1 MNKVMKKILI
11 ALALVLVA
19 VISIT
24 KATSAATD
32 PDKHEEIIS
41 QIDNEISTVLKLTA
55 GAAGASAVVSLLPD
69 DACTPIAN
77 ELAEFSAYFLIVL
90 SALYLEKYLVT
101 VLGYAS
107 FSFLIPLAC
116 ILWGFGYF
124 VKKGTAKSVA
134 YKLLICAIAIYLM
147 IPVSARVSQL
157 IYSNYETS
165 IESTIEESNRI
176 SVSEAGDDAGLLEKF
191 KTWISNAALTVSEYV
206 TGLLSR
212 FVDALAVMLVTSC
225 LIPILVVLFFAWLIK
240 ALFNVQLPVENVTKI
255 IKRKPSKEKEAE
267 AAEA

>member
-69 DACTPIAN
+69 DACTPIAD

-124 VKKGTAKSVA
+124 VKKGTAK
-134 YKLLICAIAIYLM
+134 
-147 IPVSARVSQL
+147 
-157 IYSNYETS
+157 
-165 IESTIEESNRI
+165 
-176 SVSEAGDDAGLLEKF
+176 
-191 KTWISNAALTVSEYV
+191 
-206 TGLLSR
+206 
-212 FVDALAVMLVTSC
+212 
-225 LIPILVVLFFAWLIK
+225 
-240 ALFNVQLPVENVTKI
+240 
-255 IKRKPSKEKEAE
+255 
-267 AAEA
+267 